1 MQLIDAQ
8 IHAVLPVAELDAGL
22 THDQA
27 VAVSAELA
35 VASMD
40 AVGVTAAVVSD
51 QLAQVRGYLANHP
64 DRFAGVPY
72 MAWPELESDFPVA
85 ECLAEL
91 GATPGMVGI
100 RLIIATESRA
110 EILQTGGYEPYLV
123 A

>member
-1 MQLIDAQ
+1 MTTSTDSSRLSGGLSRIRPSATPDGSLCEYTYSCWFLHSGMHMQLIDAQ

-64 DRFAGVPY
+64 
-72 MAWPELESDFPVA
+72 
-85 ECLAEL
+85 
-91 GATPGMVGI
+91 
-100 RLIIATESRA
+100 
-110 EILQTGGYEPYLV
+110 
-123 A
+123 